1 MHIRVETWAYC
12 RQFGHLLTGKP
23 PDLLGKVSAVKGVSG
38 SSAKPSCVTAFEETP
53 ITVLFI
59 SETSESDAV
68 SSLSDCLDI
77 CESAAEEQ

>member
-1 MHIRVETWAYC
+1 
-12 RQFGHLLTGKP
+12 
-23 PDLLGKVSAVKGVSG
+23 
-38 SSAKPSCVTAFEETP
+38 
-53 ITVLFI
+53 VLFI